1 MNNALYSSHIPCAI
15 VDFHTHILPG
25 ADDGSKSC
33 EESVQMIRALANSG
47 VSAIALTPHFYAD
60 RDNPESFIRRRRF
73 AYENLKDALLKENL
87 KEQPRLILGAELEY
101 FEGITVMSELSAFK
115 MGDGGCLLLEMPY
128 GTWSSHIIDDVLQL
142 NSRGDCRI
150 VLAHVERYIGAQ
162 KKDRV
167 KKLLDSGVL
176 MQSNASFFLHR
187 RTLPNALRMLKK
199 GMINLIGSDC
209 HNMTTRPPNI
219 GEALNVISKY
229 AGENTVFELMNTA
242 EYLIGGDICGENKS
256 YELQVQ

>member
-1 MNNALYSSHIPCAI
+1 MNNALYTSREPYRV

-33 EESVQMIRALANSG
+33 EESVQMIGALANSG

-60 RDNPESFIRRRRF
+60 RDNPESFLRRRSHAFER
-73 AYENLKDALLKENL
+73 LKEALLKENV
-87 KEQPRLILGAELEY
+87 KQPPRLILGAELEY

-142 NSRGDCRI
+142 NSRGNCHV

-162 KKDRV
+162 KKDRI

-176 MQSNASFFLHR
+176 MQSNASFFLSK
-187 RTLPNALRMLKK
+187 RTLPKAIHMLKK

-209 HNMTTRPPNI
+209 HNMTTRPPNV
-219 GEALNVISKY
+219 GEALDVISRY
-229 AGENTVFELMNTA
+229 AGENAVIELMNTA
-242 EYLIGGDICGENKS
+242 EYLIGGDICDENKS